1 MWTLGR
7 QNHGFV
13 ECLDIFCDFIR
24 YKNGIVNRI
33 FIQLTVFKSNQTIF
47 VYQFYF
53 R

>member
-7 QNHGFV
+7 WNHGFV

-33 FIQLTVFKSNQTIF
+33 KRI
-47 VYQFYF
+47 
-53 R
+53 